1 MPQLN
6 VMPPALLLRKP
17 LWWSLPLLVTAIM
30 CAVFCDLVSAA
41 QAPKQI
47 VPPAHG
53 KTVKQKH
60 SIEIPFDYDRIS
72 MPCIVVQ
79 ASINGH
85 PPLPFV
91 VDTGS
96 FNFLLSVE
104 PWAAK
109 KLDLPLL
116 TTNDNQSVPGQ
127 GQKTLTN
134 TIVKTVRILG
144 IDGDNNCTFNLTAE
158 NKGGTKKGDT
168 PFQIVGILDGWGDS
182 YRRPQPAG
190 IIPLDLLRLPRMI
203 WQIDFQRK
211 VLVFIQKTK
220 EWKPAA
226 GSFVVPLN
234 ENSSSECCLTH
245 AVLPMG
251 KTLDFMVDTGSP
263 GTSMQNMAVLPIL
276 EDQSAKEAGDDPNR
290 KLLNDVILLPR
301 FQIGDLI
308 EPNVAVRET
317 SAASATSS
325 ANILGMDFLSRF
337 LVTLDLAENKMYLK
351 RRSDY
356 ALQAAP
362 EATSRVRL
370 EKRADQYDVAW
381 IEPVSPAY
389 AAGLRV
395 GDRVKQVDG
404 QPLDILPFPAAR
416 GLLDG
421 FEGTTAK
428 LKVRTVE
435 GKEVAYSF
443 SRSKKFLGRRHAL
456 LGVSLDWVQG
466 NLMVSGVTTGSPL
479 EHTLKWGDDLYSIN
493 DQPVAKMTMDK
504 AFQHL
509 ERPDLA
515 LQVWRDA
522 DKTWQELHL
531 APLPLQTQV
540 LVGPLP
546 AVSRYSFG
554 SKTGWT
560 PAPL

>member
-1 MPQLN
+1 
-6 VMPPALLLRKP
+6 
-17 LWWSLPLLVTAIM
+17 M
-30 CAVFCDLVSAA
+30 CAVFCGLVSAE
-41 QAPKQI
+41 QAPKQT

-53 KTVKQKH
+53 EPVKQRH

-72 MPCIVVQ
+72 MPCVVVQ

-96 FNFLLSVE
+96 SNLLLSVE

-144 IDGDNNCTFNLTAE
+144 IDKDNNCTFNLTAE
-158 NKGGTKKGDT
+158 NTDGPKKGNT
-168 PFQIVGILDGWGDS
+168 PFQIVGIFDAWGDS
-182 YRRPQPAG
+182 YRGPQPAG

-211 VLVFIQKTK
+211 VLIFIQKTK
-220 EWKPAA
+220 DWKPPT
-226 GSFVVPLN
+226 GSFAVPLH
-234 ENSSSECCLTH
+234 ENGSSECCLTH
-245 AVLPMG
+245 ATLPTG

-263 GTSMQNMAVLPIL
+263 GTSMQNMAALPVL
-276 EDQSAKEAGDDPNR
+276 EDQSAKEAGDDPDR

-301 FQIGDLI
+301 FQIGDLV

-317 SAASATSS
+317 SVTSATSS

-351 RRSDY
+351 RRPDY

-370 EKRADQYDVAW
+370 EKRAGQYNVAC

-395 GDRVKQVDG
+395 GVIIKQVDG
-404 QPLDILPFPAAR
+404 QPLDTLPFPAAR
-416 GLLDG
+416 DLLDG

-428 LKVRTVE
+428 LKVRTLE